1 MTTLLLLHP
10 FHEETEALSVKGLA
24 QGHIT
29 VTAGVWIRAPDS
41 AVDQC
46 VTRSTPP
53 YVSRAASSCSHS
65 EESGSIFILDLC
77 KSFHNDFY
85 VLQPPKVCSG
95 TDSIS
100 SSSNCKTRIIR

>member
-1 MTTLLLLHP
+1 MTTLLLLLP

-53 YVSRAASSCSHS
+53 
-65 EESGSIFILDLC
+65 
-77 KSFHNDFY
+77 
-85 VLQPPKVCSG
+85 
-95 TDSIS
+95 
-100 SSSNCKTRIIR
+100 